1 MPYLFQDTDLAARR
15 LSVLA
20 EVFTPASQA
29 FLQDVVQARPELAL
43 DLGCGPGYTTRLLA
57 ETTDCEQ
64 AFGLDASAHFVELA
78 TEKHANARISF
89 VHHDLTHIP
98 FPIGTGDL
106 LFCRMLLT
114 HLRDP
119 LAIIELWA
127 TQVRPHGLL
136 LLDEVE
142 WIRIEHPLFREYLSI
157 VDAMLGQQANQ
168 LYIGPLLDQQ
178 HPGGDLKRRLS
189 QVYHLPVST
198 KQAATMFSL
207 NIPAWKLQPFIQEHY
222 EPGVIEQLEQA
233 MRELAEHATA
243 EDEIEWGMRQV
254 AYERI

>member
-1 MPYLFQDTDLAARR
+1 MPYLFQDTGLAARR

-29 FLQDVVQARPELAL
+29 FLQDMVQARPELAL

-57 ETTDCEQ
+57 ETTDCAQ

-78 TEKHANARISF
+78 TEKYADTRISF

-127 TQVRPHGLL
+127 TQMRPHGRYCQLN
-136 LLDEVE
+136 EE
-142 WIRIEHPLFREYLSI
+142 MEELFLREKKK
-157 VDAMLGQQANQ
+157 GRKEE
-168 LYIGPLLDQQ
+168 Q
-178 HPGGDLKRRLS
+178 HGRGWCGVKRQFFRWSPRSTPGSD
-189 QVYHLPVST
+189 
-198 KQAATMFSL
+198 
-207 NIPAWKLQPFIQEHY
+207 PA
-222 EPGVIEQLEQA
+222 
-233 MRELAEHATA
+233 
-243 EDEIEWGMRQV
+243 
-254 AYERI
+254 